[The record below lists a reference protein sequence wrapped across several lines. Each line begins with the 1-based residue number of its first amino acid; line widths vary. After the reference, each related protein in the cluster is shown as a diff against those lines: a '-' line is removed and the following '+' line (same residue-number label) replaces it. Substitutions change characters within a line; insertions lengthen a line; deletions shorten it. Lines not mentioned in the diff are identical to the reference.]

1 MGAFY
6 ETIPESLIPWILAQK
21 MFCVATAPL
30 SGRGHVNI
38 SPKGGAY
45 FGVLD
50 PRTFWYMDL
59 TGSGSETIAHLYEPG
74 NGRITIMLN
83 AFEGPPRILR
93 LWGTGRVLENDGT
106 PGSAFG
112 GFVKKH
118 DVKLLPGAR
127 AVVLVDI
134 HQVGISCG
142 FSVPRY
148 EFREYRTTLN
158 EFFEKKDGKYKEG
171 NEKESMPR
179 LVVLLSSNREIS
191 YTSPEADW

>member
-6 ETIPESLIPWILAQK
+6 ETIPESLIPWIVAQK

-50 PRTFWYMDL
+50 PQTFWYLDL

-93 LWGTGRVLENDGT
+93 LWGNGRVLEN
-106 PGSAFG
+106 GSPAFND
-112 GFVKKH
+112 FVKKH
-118 DVKLLPGAR
+118 DVRLLPGAR
-127 AVVLVDI
+127 AIVLVDI
-134 HQVGISCG
+134 HQVGTSCG
-142 FSVPRY
+142 FSVPCY
-148 EFREYRTTLN
+148 EFKEYRTTLN
-158 EFFEKKDGKYKEG
+158 EYFEKKDVKYKKG

-179 LVVLLSSNREIS
+179 SVGPFGFLLPPHLRG
-191 YTSPEADW
+191 